1 MSYTT
6 FDRLVAWRRFRAA
19 VEYVRP
25 GSRVCDVGCGLDTA
39 FLRYAAGRI
48 GFGVGLDYQRF
59 PTRCASDPAAIQCD
73 LTQGIPLRS
82 GQFDH
87 AVMLAVLEHI
97 EDPRPMLTEL
107 FRILAPCGSLIMT
120 WPNSMVDPILKVL
133 HVMGAVSGEME
144 SDKHQPRI
152 PTNGLIAIL
161 RKIGFV
167 HFKHKRFEL
176 GMNNLL
182 VSWRD

>member
-1 MSYTT
+1 MSYTA
-6 FDRLVAWRRFRAA
+6 FDRFIAWRRFRAA
-19 VEYVRP
+19 VAYVRR

-39 FLRYAAGRI
+39 FLRYADTRI
-48 GFGVGLDYQRF
+48 SFGVGLDYQRF
-59 PTRCASDPAAIQCD
+59 SARSASDPAVIRCD
-73 LTQGIPLRS
+73 LTRGIPLKS
-82 GQFDH
+82 GYFDH

-107 FRILAPCGSLIMT
+107 FRILAPGGSLIMT
-120 WPNSMVDPILKVL
+120 WPNSMVDPILNVL
-133 HVMGAVSGEME
+133 HALGAVSGEME

-152 PTNGLIAIL
+152 PTIGLIAIL
-161 RKIGFV
+161 QKIGFV
-167 HFKHKRFEL
+167 RFKHKRFEL